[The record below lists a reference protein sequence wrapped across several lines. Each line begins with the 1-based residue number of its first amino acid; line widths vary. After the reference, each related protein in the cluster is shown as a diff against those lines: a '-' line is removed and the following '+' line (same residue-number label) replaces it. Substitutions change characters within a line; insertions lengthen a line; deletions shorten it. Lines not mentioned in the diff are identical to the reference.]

1 MQRVDIRPLKQKL
14 RAEIKEWRRAMPDG
28 QKKRADR
35 KIRERLVRLREYA
48 RCHTLLAYVSLPIE
62 VDTLGL
68 IERALADGKR
78 VAVPRCIEGSHE
90 MEFYYITG
98 MEDLAPQTCG
108 VLEPVPGRCE
118 LVTRYD
124 GSICIVP
131 ALAYDRSGFRLGYGA
146 GYYDRFLSR
155 YPHPKIGIP
164 YAHNLCKGLWHGRYD
179 VAVDLVVTESR
190 LCVCAAQPQRTK
202 SKRSR

>member
-1 MQRVDIRPLKQKL
+1 MPQPL
-14 RAEIKEWRRAMPDG
+14 AEVMRIG
-28 QKKRADR
+28 
-35 KIRERLVRLREYA
+35 
-48 RCHTLLAYVSLPIE
+48 AYVSLPIE

-98 MEDLAPQTCG
+98 MDDLAPQTFG

-124 GSICIVP
+124 GRP
-131 ALAYDRSGFRLGYGA
+131 KAGRTASGFGLSS
-146 GYYDRFLSR
+146 DR
-155 YPHPKIGIP
+155 
-164 YAHNLCKGLWHGRYD
+164 
-179 VAVDLVVTESR
+179 
-190 LCVCAAQPQRTK
+190 
-202 SKRSR
+202 RSP

>member
-1 MQRVDIRPLKQKL
+1 M
-14 RAEIKEWRRAMPDG
+14 G
-28 QKKRADR
+28 R
-35 KIRERLVRLREYA
+35 KSVRTVKYGN
-48 RCHTLLAYVSLPIE
+48 E

-98 MEDLAPQTCG
+98 MDDLAPQTFG

-155 YPHPKIGIP
+155 YPHPKIGIT

>member
-14 RAEIKEWRRAMPDG
+14 RAEIKEWRRAMPDE

-98 MEDLAPQTCG
+98 MT
-108 VLEPVPGRCE
+108 
-118 LVTRYD
+118 
-124 GSICIVP
+124 
-131 ALAYDRSGFRLGYGA
+131 
-146 GYYDRFLSR
+146 
-155 YPHPKIGIP
+155 
-164 YAHNLCKGLWHGRYD
+164 
-179 VAVDLVVTESR
+179 
-190 LCVCAAQPQRTK
+190 
-202 SKRSR
+202 